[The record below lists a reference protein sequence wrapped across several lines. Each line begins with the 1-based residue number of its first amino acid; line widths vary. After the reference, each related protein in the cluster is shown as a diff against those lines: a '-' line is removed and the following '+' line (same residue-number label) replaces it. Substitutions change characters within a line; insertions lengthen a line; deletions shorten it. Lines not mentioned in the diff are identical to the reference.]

1 MCQSKAE
8 GGRRCRGKK
17 GRASLGALG
26 STGSSAAPDP
36 PALVRRSREAVLREA
51 QKQLGNLLDAVINAE
66 PGAPAAAVVSAAD
79 AYVASQVAAA
89 ITTTLEAHGVQR
101 GKRGSHLLCSALA
114 AVARAMQAG
123 EDLAK
128 TAVAEG
134 VTAALTACG
143 MPRLPARLAGRAA
156 ADKLISLMTAG
167 HWEAVRRAVQLQAL
181 TVCPDVTEH
190 PEVENYCVR
199 PLASDLLS
207 PAIQEELAEALPV
220 GG

>member
-1 MCQSKAE
+1 
-8 GGRRCRGKK
+8 
-17 GRASLGALG
+17 
-26 STGSSAAPDP
+26 
-36 PALVRRSREAVLREA
+36 VLREV
-51 QKQLGNLLDAVINAE
+51 QTQLGDLLDAVISAA
-66 PGAPAAAVVSAAD
+66 PGAPAATVVSAGD
-79 AYVASQVAAA
+79 AYVASQVADA
-89 ITTTLEAHGVQR
+89 ITSTLEAHGAR
-101 GKRGSHLLCSALA
+101 RSKRGSHLLCSALA
-114 AVARAMQAG
+114 AVAHAMQAG

-167 HWEAVRRAVQLQAL
+167 HWAAVRRAVQLQAVA
-181 TVCPDVTEH
+181 VCPDVAEH

-199 PLASDLLS
+199 PLASEVLS
-207 PAIQEELAEALPV
+207 SAIQEELAEALPV